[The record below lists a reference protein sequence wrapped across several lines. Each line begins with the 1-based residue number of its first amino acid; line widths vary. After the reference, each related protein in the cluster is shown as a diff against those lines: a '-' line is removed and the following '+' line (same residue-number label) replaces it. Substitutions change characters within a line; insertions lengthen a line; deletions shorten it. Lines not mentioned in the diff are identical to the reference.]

1 MFTCNRRFIRYITAG
16 ALTLATAS
24 PVFAQ
29 AEQRSTG
36 RGTATQVEQ
45 PQNPQFVTLDSNARE
60 TRERFKEVL
69 AIYPPSLGR
78 VLKLDPTLMT
88 NEAYLAT
95 YPALATFIKQHPE
108 IPRNPTYFLEHVW
121 ISHDDYNRQESDAIR
136 VWNNLMEGVTI
147 IGVISLIAFVL
158 TWLIR
163 TVIDY
168 RRWSRLSKVQAEV
181 NNKLFDRFSSNE
193 DLLTYIQTPA
203 GRRFLEAAPI
213 VSSSQSYRAPM
224 GAPTSRILFSVQA
237 GIVIGITALGV
248 LFISGRV
255 IEEVAQPLFAIAT
268 IGISLG
274 IGFVVSSAA
283 AYVLSRN
290 MGLIEPPPPGGPT
303 PESNR

>member
-1 MFTCNRRFIRYITAG
+1 MFTRNRRLINYIAAG
-16 ALTLATAS
+16 ALALATAS
-24 PVFAQ
+24 PAFAQ
-29 AEQRSTG
+29 VEQQRPAAA
-36 RGTATQVEQ
+36 RPQVEQ
-45 PQNPQFVTLDSNARE
+45 PQAPQFVSMDSNARE

-69 AIYPPSLGR
+69 AVYPPALGR

-88 NEAYLAT
+88 NDAYLAT
-95 YPALATFIKQHPE
+95 YPALASYLKQHPE
-108 IPRNPTYFLEHVW
+108 IPRNPGYFLEHVW
-121 ISHDDYNRQESDAIR
+121 ITQEDIHRTESDAIR
-136 VWNNLMEGVTI
+136 VWNNLMEGLMVVGI
-147 IGVISLIAFVL
+147 MSLVAFVL

-181 NNKLFDRFSSNE
+181 NNKLFDRFSANE
-193 DLLTYIQTPA
+193 DLLAYIQSPA

-213 VSSSQSYRAPM
+213 VSSPQSYRPM

-237 GIVIGITALGV
+237 GIIIGITALGI
-248 LFISGRV
+248 LFVSGRV

-290 MGLIEPPPPGGPT
+290 MGLIEQPPTGGPA